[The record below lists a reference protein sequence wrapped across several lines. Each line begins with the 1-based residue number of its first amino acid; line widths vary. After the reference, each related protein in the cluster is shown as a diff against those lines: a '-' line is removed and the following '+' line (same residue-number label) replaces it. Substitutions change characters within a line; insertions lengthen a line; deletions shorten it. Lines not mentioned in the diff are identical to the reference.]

1 MNLTNKKELV
11 QIAKVICRELRRN
24 STEAEKIFWETVR
37 DKKFCGKKFYRQYPI
52 YHDIT
57 GRETFFVA
65 DFYCHQEKLVIEI
78 DGKYHQYRL
87 REDKERSR
95 ILNFLGLK
103 VIRFSNEEITNDLNN
118 ALVKMEK
125 LFL

>member
-1 MNLTNKKELV
+1 MSLNSKKELV
-11 QIAKVICRELRRN
+11 QIAEVICRELRKY
-24 STEAEKIFWETVR
+24 STEAKKIFWEAVR

-57 GRETFFVA
+57 GRETFFIA
-65 DFYCHQEKLVIEI
+65 DFYCYQEKLVIEI
-78 DGKYHQYRL
+78 DGKYYHYRL
-87 REDKERSR
+87 EDDSERSE

-103 VIRFSNEEITNDLNN
+103 VIRFSNEEINNDLNN
-118 ALVKMEK
+118 ALVKMKK